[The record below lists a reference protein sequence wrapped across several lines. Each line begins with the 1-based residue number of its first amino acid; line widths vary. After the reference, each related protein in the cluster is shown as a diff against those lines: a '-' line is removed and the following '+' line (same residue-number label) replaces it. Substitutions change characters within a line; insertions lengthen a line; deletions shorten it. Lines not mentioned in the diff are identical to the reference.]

1 MKSKAIFHADHIGS
15 LLRPKALKQAYTQ
28 FAEKTI
34 SLEILRAIEDE
45 AIEKVVAKQQA
56 IGLQSI
62 TDGEFRRTIYFGH
75 FTAGCHGFTNMQS
88 EIKFDEEKRSI
99 KYNSPTVTGK
109 ISRKQSITGH
119 EIDFVQ
125 QRLQKGNRQKVTLPS
140 PADMH
145 AFRYREGISDQANVY
160 ADLEEFFADIANVF
174 QEELAD
180 LAARGI
186 DYVQLDDTTFTLFC
200 DPKWKKRFAERGY
213 DPDEMV
219 QRYVTCINAAIGKRP
234 KGMTIAMHQCR
245 GNNQGEWLFSG
256 GYEAVAETT
265 FSQLNI
271 DKFFLEYDSER
282 AGGFEPLR
290 FLPKDKFVVLGL
302 ISSKSPQMEDKDTLK
317 RKVEAAAKYFPMERM
332 GISPQCGFASTAPG
346 NPLTEDIQ
354 WKKLNLAIEISEE
367 LW

>member
-1 MKSKAIFHADHIGS
+1 MASNSIFRADHVGS
-15 LLRPKALKQAYTQ
+15 LLRPTSLKQAYAQ
-28 FAEKTI
+28 FAEKRI
-34 SLEILRAIEDE
+34 SLEALREIED
-45 AIEKVVAKQQA
+45 ASIEKVVAKQQA

-88 EIKFDEEKRSI
+88 EIKFDEDRKSI

-125 QRLQKGNRQKVTLPS
+125 QRLQKGNHQKVTLPS

-145 AFRYREGISDQANVY
+145 AFRYREGISDQPNIY
-160 ADLEEFFADIANVF
+160 QDLEEFFADIAKVF

-180 LAARGI
+180 LGSRGI

-213 DPDEMV
+213 DPDIMV
-219 QRYVTCINAAIGKRP
+219 QRYVSCITA
-234 KGMTIAMHQCR
+234 
-245 GNNQGEWLFSG
+245 
-256 GYEAVAETT
+256 TT

-271 DKFFLEYDSER
+271 DKFFLEYDSDR

-317 RKVEAAAKYFPMERM
+317 RKVDEAAKHFPMERM

-354 WKKLNLAIEISEE
+354 WKKLTLALEIAEE

>member
-1 MKSKAIFHADHIGS
+1 MFHADHVGS
-15 LLRPKALKQAYTQ
+15 LLRPRSLKRAYEQFEEKA
-28 FAEKTI
+28 I
-34 SLEILRAIEDE
+34 SLSDLRMIEDQ
-45 AIEKVVAKQQA
+45 AIEKVVTKQQS

-88 EIKFDEEKRSI
+88 EIKFDEEGKSI

-109 ISRKQSITGH
+109 IFRKQSITGH

-125 QRLQKGNRQKVTLPS
+125 QRLEHGNRQKVTLPS

-145 AFRYREGISDQANVY
+145 AFRYREGISDQPSVY
-160 ADLEEFFADIANVF
+160 ANLEEFFADIARVF

-180 LAARGI
+180 LGSRGVN
-186 DYVQLDDTTFTLFC
+186 YVQLDDTTFTLFC
-200 DPKWKKRFAERGY
+200 DPKWKKRFAQRGY

-219 QRYVTCINAAIGKRP
+219 KRYVNCINEAISKRP
-234 KGMTIAMHQCR
+234 EGMTLAMHQCR

-256 GYEAVAETT
+256 GYEAVAEAT
-265 FSQLNI
+265 FGQLNI
-271 DKFFLEYDSER
+271 DTFFLEYDSER

-302 ISSKSPQMEDKDTLK
+302 ISSKTPQMEDKDSLK
-317 RKVEAAAKYFPMERM
+317 RKVDAAAQFFPRERL

-354 WKKLNLAIEISEE
+354 WRKLDLVVELANE